1 MKKQKRGS
9 RGAGW
14 KWRWKKGGGLGS
26 GIIRLRETEVRP
38 GRVRGQSLVRVQVAK
53 RKKISENGDG
63 GEARVSPWLRGSHW
77 RNLTGTV
84 HGATEFANSRN
95 TFKRT
100 NGARSELLYFHSLS
114 CEAKERQG
122 KRLFC
127 KMDSRRSAGRHSGM
141 AFSTTGN
148 RVR

>member
-26 GIIRLRETEVRP
+26 RIIRLRETEVRP

-63 GEARVSPWLRGSHW
+63 GEARVSP
-77 RNLTGTV
+77 
-84 HGATEFANSRN
+84 
-95 TFKRT
+95 
-100 NGARSELLYFHSLS
+100 
-114 CEAKERQG
+114 
-122 KRLFC
+122 
-127 KMDSRRSAGRHSGM
+127 
-141 AFSTTGN
+141 
-148 RVR
+148 